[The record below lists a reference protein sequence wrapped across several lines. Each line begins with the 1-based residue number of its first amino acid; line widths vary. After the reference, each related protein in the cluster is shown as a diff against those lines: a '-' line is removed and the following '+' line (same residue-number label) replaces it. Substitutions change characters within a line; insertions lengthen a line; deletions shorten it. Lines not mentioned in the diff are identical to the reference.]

1 MGWDPERPAVAWSH
15 PLPSPTRAV
24 EKLGL
29 RMGEAPA
36 WCHPCPFHAKRGL
49 EGQEGSFG
57 APTHLQTARTQPVFG
72 EESSKVLLATGLA
85 STAVSIIRYLRAHR
99 LKGPALFLLCRQCPP
114 PHPPPGKCPWPQMA
128 LGGTVQAMVPMAT
141 GSGGSSGFTG
151 CDIHKCFSA
160 CPPLGQTHR

>member
-36 WCHPCPFHAKRGL
+36 WCHPCPLHAKRGL
-49 EGQEGSFG
+49 EGQEGSFR

-114 PHPPPGKCPWPQMA
+114 HPPQANVPGPRWHWVELSRPWRPWPQA
-128 LGGTVQAMVPMAT
+128 LEGAQASQAVTFTSVSQLVP
-141 GSGGSSGFTG
+141 
-151 CDIHKCFSA
+151 
-160 CPPLGQTHR
+160 R

>member
-114 PHPPPGKCPWPQMA
+114 PHPPQANVPGPRWHWVELSRPWCPWPQA
-128 LGGTVQAMVPMAT
+128 LAGAQASQAVTFTSVSQLVP
-141 GSGGSSGFTG
+141 
-151 CDIHKCFSA
+151 H
-160 CPPLGQTHR
+160 